1 MAQQTTGESKTGRRF
16 RAGQGSSVPD
26 LRGPA
31 HAAGLTEPAPRPAR
45 RTSSPAT
52 RTVAA
57 GGRPPRPPAK
67 DGHLPFPQTKPLYRL
82 TGAHHGRARRPGGR
96 AHAGG
101 GSFRFPE
108 ANFRDARGIVM
119 LEFVV
124 ALVIIGLRAIA
135 DYRPASDQSQ
145 PGSEKP
151 LKGLGPLPLTAA
163 TCFSWFILSSVAQKK
178 GYTSYFAASFGA
190 LMLLVLLMNSSGEL
204 ASVAT
209 WIDDLGGWSPA
220 APQAQ
225 TATPVESAP
234 GTGQTTTPPA
244 TPEQNNPPG
253 WKAVPGTFGA
263 EVYPVGGKC
272 PSGWSLNPDKTR
284 CIAPLATTTPLT

>member
-1 MAQQTTGESKTGRRF
+1 
-16 RAGQGSSVPD
+16 
-26 LRGPA
+26 
-31 HAAGLTEPAPRPAR
+31 
-45 RTSSPAT
+45 
-52 RTVAA
+52 
-57 GGRPPRPPAK
+57 
-67 DGHLPFPQTKPLYRL
+67 
-82 TGAHHGRARRPGGR
+82 
-96 AHAGG
+96 
-101 GSFRFPE
+101 
-108 ANFRDARGIVM
+108 M